1 MKADNNTNVFDTAIN
16 TLVASNECEV
26 KLNSINF
33 HRRLFCLVF
42 NLIFNHKVVYLI
54 VGFLNKR
61 WKFLRT
67 IYVGYSVEEGYLESY
82 AFPSFRSYIKT
93 YKWTPFLAGFFIQD
107 GKLGLKFFISSNE
120 DDFYRADNKENLI
133 QFASRVEDI
142 RQISG
147 ATQKTFA
154 GVLPGV
160 LYRNRI
166 IRSMSE
172 TEVVIESILKGI
184 SKVQTQE
191 GYIGDI
197 PLIVLGGNG
206 FIGRRVI
213 RHLKGR
219 DVYCVDLDSEE
230 HVSHSW
236 PAHLKGREAIL
247 INISRKFVLS
257 NYIPHIWREL
267 VLLNEVYPEPSPK
280 EVESYKEK
288 GGSVYHLAG
297 VKGRAYPSFPK
308 AYSGA
313 IPCSAAWMNQDIEVV
328 LKKLA

>member
-1 MKADNNTNVFDTAIN
+1 MFAIATD
-16 TLVASNECEV
+16 TLVVSNKCEE
-26 KLNSINF
+26 KLNNMNF
-33 HRRLFCLVF
+33 FRRLFCLVF
-42 NLIFNHKVVYLI
+42 NLIFNHKIVYLT
-54 VGFLNKR
+54 VGFFNKR

-82 AFPSFRSYIKT
+82 AFPSLNYIET
-93 YKWTPFLAGFFIQD
+93 YKWTPFLAGFLIQD
-107 GKLGLKFFISSNE
+107 RKLGLKFFISSNE
-120 DDFYRADNKENLI
+120 DDFNRADNKENLI
-133 QFASRVEDI
+133 QFVSKVESI

-154 GVLPGV
+154 GILPGV

-191 GYIGDI
+191 GYLGDI

-213 RHLKGR
+213 KQLKGR

-230 HVSHSW
+230 QVSYSW
-236 PAHLKGREAIL
+236 SSHLKGSPAIL

-280 EVESYKEK
+280 EIESYVEK
-288 GGSVYHLAG
+288 GGSIYHLAG
-297 VKGRAYPSFPK
+297 VKGRAYPSFVK

-313 IPCSAAWMNQDIEVV
+313 IPCSAAWMNQNIEVV

>member
-1 MKADNNTNVFDTAIN
+1 M
-16 TLVASNECEV
+16 
-26 KLNSINF
+26 
-33 HRRLFCLVF
+33 
-42 NLIFNHKVVYLI
+42 
-54 VGFLNKR
+54 
-61 WKFLRT
+61 
-67 IYVGYSVEEGYLESY
+67 ESY
-82 AFPSFRSYIKT
+82 GFPSLNYIKT
-93 YKWTPFLAGFFIQD
+93 YKWTPFLAGFLIQD

-120 DDFYRADNKENLI
+120 DDFYQADNKENLI
-133 QFASRVEDI
+133 QFASRVEI
-142 RQISG
+142 ICQISG
-147 ATQKTFA
+147 AAQKTFA

-160 LYRNRI
+160 LYKNRI

-184 SKVQTQE
+184 LKVQNQE
-191 GYIGDI
+191 GYIRDI

-213 RHLKGR
+213 RQLKDR
-219 DVYCVDLDSEE
+219 EVYCVDLEGEE
-230 HVSHSW
+230 HVSYSW

-257 NYIPHIWREL
+257 NYIPQVWTEL

>member
-1 MKADNNTNVFDTAIN
+1 MKADDTNVFHTAIN

-26 KLNSINF
+26 KLNNINF
-33 HRRLFCLVF
+33 HRRLFCLIF
-42 NLIFNHKVVYLI
+42 NLIFNHKVVYLA

-67 IYVGYSVEEGYLESY
+67 IFVGYSVEQGYLEPY

-147 ATQKTFA
+147 ATQNAFA

-172 TEVVIESILKGI
+172 TEVVIKCILKGI
-184 SKVQTQE
+184 SKVQTEE

-213 RHLKGR
+213 RQIKGR

-230 HVSHSW
+230 QVSYSW
-236 PAHLKGREAIL
+236 PAHLKGSPAIL
-247 INISRKFVLS
+247 INISRSFVLS
-257 NYIPHIWREL
+257 NYIPHVWREL

-288 GGSVYHLAG
+288 GSSVYHLAG

-308 AYSGA
+308 GYSGA
-313 IPCSAAWMNQDIEVV
+313 IPCCAAWMNQDIEVV
-328 LKKLA
+328 LKKLGG